1 MTNVLFEE
9 MILGAAVA
17 KSGGGWM
24 KNPQKYLK
32 CFGWCEIGAKEV
44 EGLSCGGITTM
55 LQVCARR
62 KVDDERSSDMKPK
75 LALLKPL
82 KKEGGESRCLHVADK
97 GQRGMMMMISGAWD
111 SPTQG

>member
-1 MTNVLFEE
+1 MKNVLFEE

-24 KNPQKYLK
+24 KNPQKCME

-62 KVDDERSSDMKPK
+62 KVDDEWSSDMKPK

-82 KKEGGESRCLHVADK
+82 KKKGGES
-97 GQRGMMMMISGAWD
+97 
-111 SPTQG
+111 

>member
-24 KNPQKYLK
+24 KYLQKYLN

-44 EGLSCGGITTM
+44 EGLSCGENITM
-55 LQVCARR
+55 LQACARR
-62 KVDDERSSDMKPK
+62 KVDDEGGSDLDTRNPSW
-75 LALLKPL
+75 P
-82 KKEGGESRCLHVADK
+82 C
-97 GQRGMMMMISGAWD
+97 
-111 SPTQG
+111 